1 LPKDEA
7 NIDHLIPVSRNG
19 KNTWENMVA
28 CDIKINSLKS
38 NKTLEEFE
46 MALIKKPKKPN
57 SHPFIIN
64 IEKKN
69 RDWQWFLY

>member
-1 LPKDEA
+1 MNFNSEF
-7 NIDHLIPVSRNG
+7 IDFQTLV
-19 KNTWENMVA
+19 
-28 CDIKINSLKS
+28 